1 MGPEPRNHQCQ
12 DSVAQKKQLILLY
25 CYAEWKAILM
35 FPLVASPNS
44 NDEMRSTAN
53 RLMKILVYGS
63 SVTAGRKS
71 LAGKTKI
78 IHNVTLHQLDCLQGQ
93 REDEKDGCSIDGVQ
107 VLFQYLRKEG
117 LSENIIQSIF
127 WWDIISY
134 PDMFLIACM
143 LSHSVV
149 SDCLRPHGL

>member
-1 MGPEPRNHQCQ
+1 
-12 DSVAQKKQLILLY
+12 
-25 CYAEWKAILM
+25 M

-53 RLMKILVYGS
+53 RLMKILLYGS
-63 SVTAGRKS
+63 PVIAGGKS

-78 IHNVTLHQLDCLQGQ
+78 IHNVTLYQLDCLQGQ
-93 REDEKDGCSIDGVQ
+93 REDEDSCSIDGVQ

-117 LSENIIQSIF
+117 LSENILLSIF

-134 PDMFLIACM
+134 QEVFLIACV
-143 LSHSVV
+143 LSPSVV
-149 SDCLRPHGL
+149 SDCL